1 MAAIET
7 TVGWARLMV
16 PDHEDNKLWPSLAA
30 DDPATMCYLDG
41 PIAKSPLRGPQFDR
55 ELLVVAGGDGVMLM
69 AGYRDNLPLPG
80 S

>member
-1 MAAIET
+1 MAAIPT

-16 PDHEDNKLWPSLAA
+16 PDHEDNRLWPDLAS
-30 DDPATMCYLDG
+30 DDPAAMCYLDG
-41 PIAKSPLRGPQFDR
+41 PIPKSPPMGQPFDR
-55 ELLVVAGGDGVMLM
+55 ELVVVADGDGVMLM